1 MGHGS
6 SVLAL
11 AGLPEDSR
19 RALLVGGAD
28 RKGSGS
34 IRGTQDED
42 EDEDYDDC

>member
-1 MGHGS
+1 M
-6 SVLAL
+6 LEL

-19 RALLVGGAD
+19 RAMLVGGAD

-34 IRGTQDED
+34 VRGIQD